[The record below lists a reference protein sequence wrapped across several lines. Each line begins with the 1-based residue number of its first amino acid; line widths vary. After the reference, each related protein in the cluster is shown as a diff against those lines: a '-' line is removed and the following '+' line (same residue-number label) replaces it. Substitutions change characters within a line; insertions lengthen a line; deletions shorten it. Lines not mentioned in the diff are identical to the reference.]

1 MDRDRAEEGVIG
13 LSVQLY
19 DGSWC
24 PIPGYEGVYF
34 INKAG
39 EVCNIDGHIIK
50 QTPSRYGLQV
60 ELRKNGQRDRI
71 PVEDLIERVNKMEG
85 CNNEQK
91 GKTKT

>member
-1 MDRDRAEEGVIG
+1 MIG
-13 LSVQLY
+13 LSARLY

-50 QTPSRYGLQV
+50 QTPSKYGPQV
-60 ELRKNGQRDRI
+60 ELRRNGQRDRI
-71 PVEDLIERVNKMEG
+71 PIADLLERINRMEDY
-85 CNNEQK
+85 NNEQK
-91 GKTKT
+91 GKKET